1 VPAATAR
8 NQPGARRVLDFP
20 PMNEL
25 RLRFSDGDQPDL
37 VLGTGVHALGRRPEG
52 LGPVDDL
59 HPWILQLCN
68 DRRGIWMTV
77 ADDLRGVHVNGRPVQ
92 HVAMLRAG
100 DSIHVD
106 GNELLLTAS
115 IDGRSLAQAHTTAR
129 DPIGNLRLTLRG
141 IGGNHHGRSISLEQP
156 RRIGRASDA
165 DIRIDGPGIAE
176 RHAVLEA
183 INGQVVL
190 RDTDADVLVN
200 GQRLRQAV
208 LQAGDQIAF
217 GVQHRFVLEGP
228 PPVSA
233 AAASISHMRGTFAEN
248 ADAAPVAPPV
258 SWLRRMPWLLIAAIL
273 LAAALA
279 ALLLFGAR

>member
-1 VPAATAR
+1 
-8 NQPGARRVLDFP
+8 
-20 PMNEL
+20 MNEL

-37 VLGTGVHALGRRPEG
+37 VLGAGVHALGRRPDG
-52 LGPVDDL
+52 LGPVDAEQ
-59 HPWILQLCN
+59 PWLLQLCN

-106 GNELLLTAS
+106 GNELLLTAAN
-115 IDGRSLAQAHTTAR
+115 DGRAMPQAGAAPR

-141 IGGNHHGRSISLEQP
+141 IGGSHHGRSISLQQP
-156 RRIGRASDA
+156 RRIGSASDA
-165 DIRIDGPGIAE
+165 DIRIDGPGITE

-183 INGQVVL
+183 INGQVLL
-190 RDTDADVLVN
+190 RDTEAEVLVN

-217 GVQHRFVLEGP
+217 DVQHRFVLEGP
-228 PPVSA
+228 PPPAAGPSSA
-233 AAASISHMRGTFAEN
+233 ARLRAAFADD
-248 ADAAPVAPPV
+248 ADAAPVAPRK
-258 SWLRRMPWLLIAAIL
+258 SWLQRMPWLLIAAIL

-279 ALLLFGAR
+279 ALLLFGSR